1 MPSNAERKGEN
12 KRSLQ
17 LGRRGYMKLTG
28 AVVTGSAV
36 GTTQIGRARAAT
48 HHGITFDRV
57 VDAVA
62 DLGCDPKGNADVSSK
77 VESALDGQTLV
88 EFPSGTYHW
97 DGSVTLDTDRIG
109 IRGTS
114 DDVLFT
120 FPAGYNQFFING
132 SCEQALYEN
141 FDVDI
146 QPENTAT
153 GIRVASERGFHIENI
168 EHIGRGTADS
178 SDVTRCWQLRVND
191 PDATGVVKNFVA
203 KKGSAWAHYKGGDG
217 RVGISIYGGEGT
229 IKVIDCHLEEFGNNG
244 IYASRSLS
252 SVQVE
257 GGTYRNNNVAGI
269 RFSGK
274 GSYVDGT
281 TIEVDPSKYSGPR
294 TREDDSFKMR
304 GIVVEQGNSDTGG
317 FDDAGAQIRNTDIII
332 QDNPTTGQAISMWTG
347 GRTLAV
353 SNTRIVYNNDGA
365 PAIYREGKTSQG
377 SHSASSG
384 ARWLRMDTVQITGA
398 AAEGP
403 TILAEEADNTQI
415 KNSYI
420 EQTGDERQGVV
431 LSDSADTLVQNSVI
445 EVNAKAVSLDSS
457 SGQSKNIRHSGK
469 PLPKS
474 VGAPSST
481 PNSPQKAADEVATSA
496 PNTDTPSKEKDMAEP
511 DSSPKQN
518 SGESKASKKTEHT
531 LEIEGAGSKSSYSFA
546 VDGQVNPNK
555 RLGRFDTGDDTFV
568 GDNWVSGFVV
578 RYSDGFT
585 FTGSIIAFTL
595 EGDATVRIDGEE
607 VDPNTLGDS
616 EQQHTLVIDG
626 QTPKKPTSYSFTVD
640 GSLTKGSHADMDDTV
655 NKSSACGTVDGYQ
668 DSFQFSGQIVQFDID
683 GDAAISFEK

>member
-1 MPSNAERKGEN
+1 
-12 KRSLQ
+12 
-17 LGRRGYMKLTG
+17 MKLTG

-274 GSYVDGT
+274 GSYVDGA

-317 FDDAGAQIRNTDIII
+317 FDDAGAQIRNTDITI

-365 PAIYREGKTSQG
+365 PAIYRE
-377 SHSASSG
+377 
-384 ARWLRMDTVQITGA
+384 
-398 AAEGP
+398 E
-403 TILAEEADNTQI
+403 
-415 KNSYI
+415 
-420 EQTGDERQGVV
+420 
-431 LSDSADTLVQNSVI
+431 
-445 EVNAKAVSLDSS
+445 
-457 SGQSKNIRHSGK
+457 K
-469 PLPKS
+469 PH
-474 VGAPSST
+474 
-481 PNSPQKAADEVATSA
+481 KAATARVRAHGGSA
-496 PNTDTPSKEKDMAEP
+496 WTPSRSPALRQRDQP
-511 DSSPKQN
+511 SSPKKPIIHRSKTATSN
-518 SGESKASKKTEHT
+518 KPETNGKASSCLILRTLSFKIVLSRSTRRLSPSILHQGSRKTSDIRGNHSQKASAHHRPRRT
-531 LEIEGAGSKSSYSFA
+531 AR
-546 VDGQVNPNK
+546 K
-555 RLGRFDTGDDTFV
+555 R
-568 GDNWVSGFVV
+568 
-578 RYSDGFT
+578 
-585 FTGSIIAFTL
+585 
-595 EGDATVRIDGEE
+595 
-607 VDPNTLGDS
+607 P
-616 EQQHTLVIDG
+616 
-626 QTPKKPTSYSFTVD
+626 PT
-640 GSLTKGSHADMDDTV
+640 K
-655 NKSSACGTVDGYQ
+655 
-668 DSFQFSGQIVQFDID
+668 
-683 GDAAISFEK
+683 